1 MKKEY
6 IQFFIGIIIFAIV
19 IKFLGG
25 CTYKFNSQEPIW
37 YIDPPAVEGST
48 VVSGYGKSKHKQL
61 ALDMATM
68 AAKRTAAHMI
78 ASEVKGKS
86 KYYLSRGSSQ
96 NTEVAFIET
105 INMRIE
111 NFERVK
117 VNIKENGSNFE
128 VYVMLAIPH
137 QFTNKLI
144 EELDNEG

>member
-1 MKKEY
+1 MREY
-6 IQFFIGIIIFAIV
+6 IQLFIGIVIFTIV

-25 CTYKFNSQEPIW
+25 CSYSFNTHDPIW

-68 AAKRTAAHMI
+68 AAKRTAADMI

-86 KYYLSRGSSQ
+86 KYYLSKGSAQ

-117 VNIKENGSNFE
+117 VNIKKSGSNFE
-128 VYVMLAIPH
+128 AYVMLAVPH
-137 QFTNKLI
+137 QFTNELI

>member
-1 MKKEY
+1 MREY
-6 IQFFIGIIIFAIV
+6 IQLFIGIVIFTIV

-25 CTYKFNSQEPIW
+25 CSYSFNTHDPIW

-68 AAKRTAAHMI
+68 AAKRTAADMI

-86 KYYLSRGSSQ
+86 KYYLSRGSAQ
-96 NTEVAFIET
+96 NTEIAFIET

-111 NFERVK
+111 K
-117 VNIKENGSNFE
+117 SGSNFE
-128 VYVMLAIPH
+128 AYVMLAVPH
-137 QFTNKLI
+137 QFTNELI

>member
-1 MKKEY
+1 MREY
-6 IQFFIGIIIFAIV
+6 IQLFIGIVIFTIV

-25 CTYKFNSQEPIW
+25 CSYSFNTHDPIW

-68 AAKRTAAHMI
+68 AAKRTAVDMI

-86 KYYLSRGSSQ
+86 KYYLSRGSAQ

-117 VNIKENGSNFE
+117 VNIKKSGSNFE
-128 VYVMLAIPH
+128 AYVMLAVPH
-137 QFTNKLI
+137 QFTNELI

>member
-1 MKKEY
+1 MRDY
-6 IQFFIGIIIFAIV
+6 IQLFIGIVIFTIV

-25 CTYKFNSQEPIW
+25 CSYSFNTHDPIW

-68 AAKRTAAHMI
+68 AAKRTAADMI

-86 KYYLSRGSSQ
+86 KYYLSRGSAQ
-96 NTEVAFIET
+96 NTEIAFIET

-117 VNIKENGSNFE
+117 VNIKKSGSNFE
-128 VYVMLAIPH
+128 AYVMLAVPH
-137 QFTNKLI
+137 QFTNELI